1 MKININN
8 YVCVKLMD
16 EDIRIYNNRKR
27 EIIK

>member
-1 MKININN
+1 MKFNINN
-8 YVCVKLMD
+8 YVCVKLTD